1 MYISWNYSLVYSRLP
16 FVHTHLATFS
26 RDASAHI
33 LYIYIYIT
41 NYAIDIVIFSLFL
54 ILFFFLS
61 SPPFLF
67 SHFVISFLK
76 FRCPPTVVIYLC
88 SCFACKYLEYFITAL
103 SASGFLFSP
112 RLSPPP
118 PSLTL
123 ASFHASTSCAVNA
136 THTHTPFTYA
146 YNNSTC
152 RAILTHLS
160 CPAERENESNRGGEE
175 K

>member
-1 MYISWNYSLVYSRLP
+1 MR
-16 FVHTHLATFS
+16 VHTF
-26 RDASAHI
+26 
-33 LYIYIYIT
+33 YIYIYILLIT
-41 NYAIDIVIFSLFL
+41 RSTLLYFLSFSFY
-54 ILFFFLS
+54 FFFLS